1 MVVILRSVVRPML
14 TFRAESPVS
23 LTIPPRFGR
32 APDLFSGDGYIL
44 VLQPIG
50 RQWADNELRMGREL
64 AEYCTHSGTVRGN
77 KGLYACQAWYKC
89 VNDTRPRRYGIVL

>member
-14 TFRAESPVS
+14 TFRGESPVS

-44 VLQPIG
+44 VLQPI
-50 RQWADNELRMGREL
+50 
-64 AEYCTHSGTVRGN
+64 
-77 KGLYACQAWYKC
+77 
-89 VNDTRPRRYGIVL
+89 I